1 MIDSKVIKEMAEALK
16 LAYSGTKPY
25 DTTAEVLRIEDGTA
39 WVHIP
44 GGADETPVQMSI
56 NAREGDTVRVRVAGG
71 QAWLVGNDTAPPT
84 DDRTANKAQES
95 ADAAQET
102 ANTAM
107 ANAERAAI
115 AADSAEA
122 SAAAAQESAEAASTA
137 AEQAVE
143 DAATASA
150 AAAQADAKAEA
161 ASTSATAAQASAT
174 AAQNSANA
182 ANTAANGALNS
193 LSTVQDVMGVLDW
206 AKDNATYTLTSDT
219 EIEPGKTYWT
229 RTGSGTAADPYVY
242 TPVVNPSASALGTYY
257 EISGVD
263 EAMAD
268 YIAAHLALTDE
279 GLYVLADG
287 SDWKVLVAN
296 DGVFIMDPQN
306 NVVAKY
312 KDEIILGIDDGTQSI
327 LKLDYHSI
335 QAFDKENA
343 LLLSDPQTADQA
355 APYFWAS
362 DLRDQTGYADI
373 VSTFIADGSTYSFSL
388 SPVSSTTNYTV
399 TVSDGS
405 GGTVTK
411 SYALVSFSSAPTAGA
426 VITVTYKT
434 DQQTAKAYSLGI
446 RGSGTVGAGS
456 VAMGNNCVASNTYSF
471 ATGYSCNATGSQSMA
486 GGGNSA
492 ANGRSS
498 FAYGTGA
505 NARYANSAAFGN
517 LTRATFDNQFVIGQF
532 NEFTDPDRVN
542 AFIIGNGRNNSN
554 RSNAMTV
561 TRDGNIELAI
571 DTSRTVPGSTDYA
584 LYEAI
589 LALGWQ
595 NDVID

>member
-1 MIDSKVIKEMAEALK
+1 MADMKLMKELMETIRQK
-16 LAYSGTKPY
+16 ENGPQPY
-25 DTTAEVLRIEDGTA
+25 DTTAEVVRVDGGTA
-39 WVHIP
+39 WVSIP
-44 GGADETPVQMSI
+44 GGEGETPVQMSI

-84 DDRTANKAQES
+84 DDRTANAAQVT
-95 ADAAQET
+95 ANVAQET
-102 ANTAM
+102 ANSAL
-107 ANAERAAI
+107 ADAQRAAV
-115 AADSAEA
+115 AAD
-122 SAAAAQESAEAASTA
+122 A
-137 AEQAVE
+137 AE
-143 DAATASA
+143 
-150 AAAQADAKAEA
+150 
-161 ASTSATAAQASAT
+161 ASAT

-182 ANTAANGALNS
+182 ANAAANGALNS

-242 TPVVNPSASALGTYY
+242 TPVVNPSASALGAYY

-296 DGVFIMDPQN
+296 DGVYIMDPQN

-355 APYFWAS
+355 VPYFWAS

-373 VSTFIADGSTYSFSL
+373 VNTFKADGSTSYFML
-388 SPVSSTTNYTV
+388 TPVSSTTDYTV

-411 SYALVSFSSAPTAGA
+411 SYASVSFSSAPTAGA

-434 DQQTAKAYSLGI
+434 DQPTAKAYSLGT

-456 VAMGNNCVASNTYSF
+456 TAAGYGCVASGTFSF
-471 ATGYSCNATGSQSMA
+471 ATGHACSATGTYSMS
-486 GGGNSA
+486 GGGNSVA
-492 ANGRSS
+492 GGIRS
-498 FAYGTGA
+498 FAYGGNA
-505 NARYANSAAFGN
+505 IARYPNSAAFGTS
-517 LTRATFDNQFVIGQF
+517 TRAMFDNQFVIGKY

-542 AFIIGNGRNNSN
+542 AFIIGNGRSDSN

-561 TRDGNIELAI
+561 TRDGNIELAL
-571 DTSRTVPGSTDYA
+571 DTSRTATASTDYA

>member
-1 MIDSKVIKEMAEALK
+1 MADLQLIKDFAEVLRQKDRA
-16 LAYSGTKPY
+16 TQPY
-25 DTTAEVLRIEDGTA
+25 DTTAEVTRVDEDGIA

-44 GGADETPVQMSI
+44 GGVDETPVQMSI

-71 QAWLVGNDTAPPT
+71 QAWATGNDTAPPT
-84 DDRTANKAQES
+84 DDRTAE
-95 ADAAQET
+95 AAQET
-102 ANTAM
+102 ANA
-107 ANAERAAI
+107 ALADARRAAD
-115 AADSAEA
+115 AAD
-122 SAAAAQESAEAASTA
+122 A
-137 AEQAVE
+137 AEV
-143 DAATASA
+143 SA
-150 AAAQADAKAEA
+150 AAAQASAKEAE
-161 ASTSATAAQASAT
+161 TSAQTAH
-174 AAQNSANA
+174 
-182 ANTAANGALNS
+182 TAANSALTG
-193 LSTVQDVMGVLDW
+193 LATVEDVVGTLNW
-206 AKDNATYTLTSDT
+206 ISEHGTYAATSDT
-219 EIEPGKTYWT
+219 EVQPGKLYFT
-229 RTGSGTAADPYVY
+229 RTGSGTEADPYVY
-242 TPVVNPSASALGTYY
+242 TVVDNPTGDPSTLGYY
-257 EISGVD
+257 ELTGVD
-263 EAMAD
+263 EAVAN
-268 YIAAHLALTDE
+268 YVATHLALTDE

-505 NARYANSAAFGN
+505 NARYANSTAFGN